1 MSLSQ
6 NADGVRLD
14 KYLTEKFPQYS
25 RAFLKSQILAGN
37 ILINNKIKK
46 PSYILKETDE
56 IKINIIAPEKHKLQA
71 NPDIKLKII
80 YEDKNIIAIDKP
92 AGISVHP
99 ATAGQNDTI
108 ANAILAYCP
117 AIKDVGDEPNLRPG
131 IVHRLDKET
140 SGILVIAKNKETF
153 DWLKKQ
159 FAERKIIKRYTAL
172 ALGKFKEK
180 QGVIS
185 KPIGRAKDFR
195 KRTTTTIKEQKEA
208 VTYYKNLKHY
218 SSSST
223 PLRPNGHLAAPVGV
237 ESLRASEGRKIREY
251 SLVEAEPKTGRTHQI
266 RVHFASLGHPLAGD
280 KLYGFKNQ
288 IAIPSLKRH
297 FLHASY
303 LKFSL
308 LDGKMIEL
316 KSELPKDLEDVLANL
331 NTK

>member
-1 MSLSQ
+1 MQ
-6 NADGVRLD
+6 RKINTENIGIRLD

-25 RAFLKSQILAGN
+25 RAFLKSQISAGN
-37 ILINNKIKK
+37 VLVNGQVKK

-56 IKINIIAPEKHKLQA
+56 IKINVVAPEEHKLQA

-80 YEDKNIIAIDKP
+80 YEDENIIAIDKP

-99 ATAGQNDTI
+99 VNATQNDTI
-108 ANAILAYCP
+108 ANAILAYYP
-117 AIKDVGDEPNLRPG
+117 AIKDVGDEPDLRPG

-153 DWLKKQ
+153 NWLKKQ
-159 FAERKIIKRYTAL
+159 FAERKTIKKYTAL

-180 QGVIS
+180 QGIIS
-185 KPIGRAKDFR
+185 KPISKAKGTI
-195 KRTTTTIKEQKEA
+195 KRTTAPLSAVKNA
-208 VTYYKNLKHY
+208 VTRYRVIQEFKD
-218 SSSST
+218 
-223 PLRPNGHLAAPVGV
+223 
-237 ESLRASEGRKIREY
+237 Y

-266 RVHFASLGHPLAGD
+266 RVHFASLGHPLAED

-288 IAIPSLKRH
+288 IAIPSLERH

-316 KSELPKDLEDVLANL
+316 KSELPKDLAFVLNNL
-331 NTK
+331 KENK